1 MIYSA
6 KYETH
11 NGLKKWC
18 VLQIDNANPHLNHWN
33 NSVKRWNVNGKG
45 YHRSE
50 YKIWF
55 DPRVS
60 VGGRVY
66 QVRPKDV
73 LTVVIE
79 NVRGKINEAR

>member
-1 MIYSA
+1 MRLTLFYISLAGIESNFVFGPMVSFAIHVSTLDWVVPMI
-6 KYETH
+6 E
-11 NGLKKWC
+11 
-18 VLQIDNANPHLNHWN
+18 V
-33 NSVKRWNVNGKG
+33 
-45 YHRSE
+45 
-50 YKIWF
+50 
-55 DPRVS
+55 RVS

>member
-1 MIYSA
+1 MI
-6 KYETH
+6 E
-11 NGLKKWC
+11 
-18 VLQIDNANPHLNHWN
+18 V
-33 NSVKRWNVNGKG
+33 
-45 YHRSE
+45 
-50 YKIWF
+50 
-55 DPRVS
+55 RVS